1 MPTPN
6 TPPANPTAA
15 PETVQAAPQVKPPET
30 QQTAGAEAI
39 HAGTHAATVALRG
52 TIDADMK
59 RFVDGVKSGDFDFE
73 GDNNDTDTVEN
84 NPKMIYLNN
93 SLKAEFADTQSKNN
107 APDEFQK
114 PWRQAVINYVLADV
128 SSFSLKGGTLMQS
141 LSTMGDTEIDD
152 TIKNVKNPDVVGRR
166 GQKGV
171 GTFEVWIEN
180 SPQKAPYETW
190 KANEP
195 KKQEINKKI
204 TETETKM
211 AAIEGI
217 VPQTIKEQLSKLKI
231 DVNADNGSNIPSF
244 EIKLTELTGALAK
257 YEELKP
263 LTESAEI
270 PAEKRT
276 EIINK
281 LKAGQIT
288 PEVAKQ
294 ELEAAKTGS
303 TAEAEEETPTLDKA
317 KSWVESL
324 PKEGTM
330 GKLRSVMLKV
340 TTLVT
345 ALFAKIAMSDSSAWL
360 SSFLGI
366 TIRGSMVSNE
376 YLFTEHKDAKA
387 ELALKTEALF
397 KKIGLPKSI
406 ANKFG
411 EKKPAELIAKIRTK
425 PGDITSKTELH
436 PKLVAL
442 ADELEKKGGKGID
455 ATLFTFVGSHQA
467 FAGIQAVEAMR
478 LAQLRTQHDAATKP
492 AETPATPPQTVAQ
505 SDTGTKPTANS

>member
-1 MPTPN
+1 MTPPN
-6 TPPANPTAA
+6 TPPVNPPVA
-15 PETVQAAPQVKPPET
+15 PEIAQATPQVMPPET
-30 QQTAGAEAI
+30 TAGAEAI
-39 HAGTHAATVALRG
+39 HAETHAATVALRS

-59 RFVDGVKSGDFDFE
+59 HFVEGVKSGDFDFE
-73 GDNNDTDTVEN
+73 GDNNDKATVEN
-84 NPKMIYLNN
+84 NLNMKN
-93 SLKAEFADTQSKNN
+93 LSNLIKAMFAKTQRENN

-141 LSTMGDTEIDD
+141 LSTMGDTEVDA
-152 TIKNVKNPDVVGRR
+152 TIQNVKNPDMVGRK

-171 GTFEVWIEN
+171 GAFEVWIEN
-180 SPQKAPYETW
+180 SPQKAEYEKW

-195 KKQEINKKI
+195 KKREMNNKI

-211 AAIEGI
+211 ATIEGL
-217 VPQTIKEQLSKLKI
+217 VPQTLKEQLSKLKI

-244 EIKLTELTGALAK
+244 DIKLTELTGALAK

-276 EIINK
+276 EIITK
-281 LKAGQIT
+281 LKTGQIT
-288 PEVAKQ
+288 PEAAKQ
-294 ELEAAKTGS
+294 ELEAAKTLS

-376 YLFTEHKDAKA
+376 YLYLEHKDAKA

-397 KKIGLPKSI
+397 KKFGLPKLIS
-406 ANKFG
+406 NKFG

-425 PGDITSKTELH
+425 PADITSKTELH

-455 ATLFTFVGSHQA
+455 ATLFAFVGSNPG
-467 FAGIQAVEAMR
+467 FADIQAAEAVR
-478 LAQLRTQHDAATKP
+478 LAQLRTQRDAANKP
-492 AETPATPPQTVAQ
+492 ETPAATPPPIAAQ
-505 SDTGTKPTANS
+505 IS